1 MRRRKLTLIFSLVL
15 ALSFYFTS
23 LDVPAQTKVNKSGKA
38 FVDLNGD
45 GICDNFQTG
54 YGFDNDGDGI
64 PNGQDPDY
72 VKPMDGSGK
81 KFMHGNMSKNN
92 VGKGA
97 FGTGDGTGNSGVGP
111 KDGTGYGSGF
121 GTGTCD
127 GTGPKGK
134 RNQNSGKK

>member
-23 LDVPAQTKVNKSGKA
+23 LDATAQTKVKKSGKA

-97 FGTGDGTGNSGVGP
+97 FGPGDGTGNSGIGP